1 MSNDNYIFL
10 FYIIMIKQIIA
21 FLSNLKCKLQCC
33 FKSNCSVNDS
43 VNDSVNNNEE
53 INYKFSTQV

>member
-1 MSNDNYIFL
+1 
-10 FYIIMIKQIIA
+10 MIKEIIA

-33 FKSNCSVNDS
+33 FKSNCSI
-43 VNDSVNNNEE
+43 NDSVNNNEE